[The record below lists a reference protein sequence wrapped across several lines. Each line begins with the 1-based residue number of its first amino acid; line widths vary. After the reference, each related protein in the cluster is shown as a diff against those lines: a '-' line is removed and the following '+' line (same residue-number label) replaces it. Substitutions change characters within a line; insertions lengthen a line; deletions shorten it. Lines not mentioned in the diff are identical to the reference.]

1 MVRALASKTATARGA
16 ARPPDEVTAIP
27 DHTTRR
33 LTAGDELDARYR
45 LEAVAG
51 TGGMATVW
59 RAHDNRLQ
67 RPVAIKVISDT
78 LAANPEAVARFAR
91 EARTHANIQHPNLV
105 QVYDF
110 GVTGPQPY
118 LVMEY
123 IDGATLSERLDRGG
137 FSPTA
142 IQTLARELLSA
153 LACVHHHGVLH
164 RDIKPANILLG
175 ADDRARLTDFGV
187 ARLDESTRITRP
199 DEIVGT
205 LRFLAPELLEGRPA
219 TRQSDLFA
227 LGVLLRT
234 TAAETIL
241 PPELEGLIAALTQP
255 SPQARPADAHAALAA
270 LDRAPKVDPTRVML
284 KPSRPA
290 RTGPDDPT
298 QATRPAR
305 PITTK
310 PITRQVRNRL
320 MAVSALVIATTGTA
334 LVVTET
340 GAGNAHPGSR
350 STRSASARTTA
361 TDTGAKSAAT
371 SAVYR
376 KPRTIDQQLQTLA
389 DTVKRAARQ

>member
-1 MVRALASKTATARGA
+1 
-16 ARPPDEVTAIP
+16 VTAIP
-27 DHTTRR
+27 DHITRR
-33 LTAGDELDARYR
+33 LTAGDEIDARYR

-78 LAANPEAVARFAR
+78 LAASPDAVARFAR
-91 EARTHANIQHPNLV
+91 EARTHAKIQHPNLV
-105 QVYDF
+105 QVYDS

-123 IDGATLSERLDRGG
+123 IDGATLSERLDRDG

-142 IQTLARELLSA
+142 IATLARELLSA
-153 LACVHHHGVLH
+153 LACVHDHGVLH

-199 DEIVGT
+199 NEIVGT

-234 TAAETIL
+234 AAAETTP
-241 PPELEGLIAALTQP
+241 PPEVEELIKSLTQP

-270 LDRAPKVDPTRVML
+270 LDRAPKPDPTRVML

-290 RTGPDDPT
+290 PRGPAGPAGPT
-298 QATRPAR
+298 EPTPITRPTR
-305 PITTK
+305 PTIPRRPTTK
-310 PITRQVRNRL
+310 PITQQVRKRL
-320 MAVSALVIATTGTA
+320 VAVSALVIAAIGTT
-334 LVVTET
+334 LIVSET
-340 GAGNAHPGSR
+340 GAGNAHGSSR
-350 STRSASARTTA
+350 SIRGTAVKTTTTSVGARSTATTA
-361 TDTGAKSAAT
+361 P
-371 SAVYR
+371 YR
-376 KPRTIDQQLQTLA
+376 KSPTIDQQLQTLA
-389 DTVKRAARQ
+389 NTVKRAAGH